1 MYYAVVAANTVT
13 NLSEV
18 DQNELRVHPLTRA
31 DSPSIAQFI
40 HEFAWERGA
49 VPSQSREEIEL
60 IFDTPWLEDGGGL
73 VLERGSEFGG
83 YGWARRTQWRG
94 YPYVDFGL
102 YLRQP
107 FRAPALYRVLTDPL
121 LALAERVGAEHGISQ
136 AKTNYRSDDS
146 FHAPIIQAI
155 GFRRHAVSML
165 GYRHNLLDVPP
176 HPPSPGVSL
185 RVARLPEES
194 QLLLSLGARSYDDPD
209 KQGLS
214 IHADR
219 IPIETKKP
227 GFQPD
232 QVLVAEKDNEPVG
245 YVFMAKTA
253 FGGELAYELF
263 DIGVVPGARR
273 LGIGTAMVARALAW
287 VKSRGSR
294 IVLASE
300 YSTNPAMSF
309 FWRLG
314 FRPNPRGTYYFYVRD
329 LGRRTRVRP
338 RMAPGSPRPAD
349 SN

>member
-1 MYYAVVAANTVT
+1 MTTLN
-13 NLSEV
+13 EV
-18 DQNELRVHPLTRA
+18 SQNELRVHPLTRA
-31 DSPSIAQFI
+31 DSSNIAQFI
-40 HEFAWERGA
+40 HEFARERGA

-60 IFDTPWLEDGGGL
+60 IFDTPWLEGGDGL
-73 VLERGSEFGG
+73 VLERGNEFGG

-94 YPYVDFGL
+94 CPYVDFGL
-102 YLRQP
+102 YLRRP

-121 LALAERVGAEHGISQ
+121 LALAERVGTEYGINQ
-136 AKTNYRSDDS
+136 TTANYRSDDS

-155 GFRRHAVSML
+155 GFHKHAVSML

-176 HPPSPGVSL
+176 HPPPPGVSL

-194 QLLLSLGARSYDDPD
+194 QLILGLGARSYDDPD
-209 KQGLS
+209 KQGMS

-219 IPIETKKP
+219 IPIEMKKP

-232 QVLVAEKDNEPVG
+232 QVVVAEKDNEPVG
-245 YVFMAKTA
+245 YVFAAKTA
-253 FGGELAYELF
+253 FGGELAYQLF

-273 LGIGTAMVARALAW
+273 LGIGSAMVARTLIWA
-287 VKSRGSR
+287 KSRGSR
-294 IVLASE
+294 VALASE

-309 FWRLG
+309 YWRMG

-329 LGRRTRVRP
+329 LGRPTRVR
-338 RMAPGSPRPAD
+338 RKMAAGSPGPAD